1 LESYFRILTSVIE
14 FQDLQEIIL
23 EIIFWSQKTGLFCF
37 DLSWWDEGSLLKTET
52 STVNTR
58 ILKSGLK

>member
-23 EIIFWSQKTGLFCF
+23 EIIF
-37 DLSWWDEGSLLKTET
+37 
-52 STVNTR
+52 
-58 ILKSGLK
+58 